1 MIAAF
6 GPLYGSNALYISP
19 DIMFMYTSTE
29 RGKTSTVEP
38 PHCSPAP
45 PRHRV
50 AILGGGLSGLT
61 AAHELSRTPA
71 LQRRFEVTV
80 YQMGFRLGGK
90 LASSRNAGQFHRNEE
105 HGLHVW
111 FGFYENAFRLAR
123 EVYDRWDR
131 PAGCPYQSV
140 WDAFEP
146 QHYAPF
152 GRRTGDSFGAWQALH
167 PRSAGKPGDGRA
179 LPGGWEALS
188 RVVDAIR
195 AGSTALLADLGFRL
209 PNGAPRLLRW
219 LAGFGL
225 AGAPD
230 GTVALQAVVD
240 RVLALVARRLA
251 AGARAPGGFLTVQVA
266 ARLDALLA
274 GLQEHVLPWVRRWT
288 GGNEALL
295 HHVHD
300 SLDFFVGL
308 LRGVIAPRF
317 GVYQDGDLDR
327 LNHLEVRAWLAAAGV
342 TAETLDRGVL
352 VKAARDAF
360 FQYTCGDPAQP
371 AFEAGTAARIYLRM
385 FFLHRGAAFYLLNGG
400 MGEALIAPLY
410 DVLRAQGVRFKLFH
424 RIERLELDAQGR
436 RVARIHMARQAE
448 PLAGY
453 EPTFVYK
460 GLRCWPSEPEW
471 GQLHDGERLRQAG
484 VDFESRFSSRDHERP
499 VLLEDG
505 RHFDDI
511 ILALPL
517 GTLSERGGEPSPIAA
532 IADRHPPLR
541 GALDGLNLAPSLAA
555 QLWLTRSPTTA
566 WLAPRPSMLSWAE
579 PLCIWSDMTPVLAH
593 EGWERAASAPAAVIY
608 FCGAFACDVPTLAS
622 TDRAGRA
629 RALDHAREAIRVQL
643 ELHGPT
649 LWPHARTREGRFD
662 WELLHDPGGGE
673 GAARLEAQ
681 YIRLNAEPTDLC
693 DGAAPGTSRLRL
705 EAHESGAAN
714 LALASTWIR
723 NGINSTSVEAAVMS
737 GMLAA
742 HAVRGQ
748 GREIV
753 GDRFLA
759 APGVPGTL
767 PARPAW
773 HVLVEDRP

>member
-1 MIAAF
+1 MNTDTKRIH
-6 GPLYGSNALYISP
+6 
-19 DIMFMYTSTE
+19 TSTIHPTH
-29 RGKTSTVEP
+29 GT
-38 PHCSPAP
+38 PAP

-90 LASSRNAGQFHRNEE
+90 LASSRNVEQFHRNEE

-131 PAGCPYQSV
+131 PPACPYQSV

-152 GRRTGDSFGAWQALH
+152 GRRIDDSFGAWQALH
-167 PRSAGKPGDGRA
+167 PRSAGKPGDGST

-195 AGSTALLADLGFRL
+195 AGSTALLAEFEFRL
-209 PNGAPRLLRW
+209 PASAPRLLRW
-219 LAGFGL
+219 LARFGL
-225 AGAPD
+225 PDAPD
-230 GTVALQAVVD
+230 GTVTLQAVVD
-240 RVLALVARRLA
+240 RTLALVAGRLA
-251 AGARAPGGFLTVQVA
+251 TGARAPGGFLTLPVA
-266 ARLDALLA
+266 ARLDDLLT
-274 GLQEHVLPWVRRWT
+274 GLQEHVLPRVRRWT
-288 GGNEALL
+288 GGNAALL
-295 HHVHD
+295 HHLHD

-308 LRGVIAPRF
+308 LRGVLSPRF

-327 LNHLEVRAWLAAAGV
+327 LNHLELRAWLAAAGV
-342 TAETLDRGVL
+342 TEETLDRGVL

-360 FQYTCGDPAQP
+360 FQYTCGDPKQP

-400 MGEALIAPLY
+400 MGEVLIAPLY

-424 RIERLELDAQGR
+424 RIERLELAASGR
-436 RVARIHMARQAE
+436 RVVRIHAARQAE

-453 EPTFVYK
+453 EPTFIYK
-460 GLRCWPSEPEW
+460 GLRCWPSEPDW
-471 GQLHDGERLRQAG
+471 GQLHDGEQLRQAG

-505 RHFDDI
+505 LHFDDI

-517 GTLSERGGEPSPIAA
+517 GTLSERGGAPSPIAE

-541 GALDGLNLAPSLAA
+541 SALDGINLAPSLAA
-555 QLWLTRSPTTA
+555 QLWLTSSPTAA

-593 EGWERAASAPAAVIY
+593 EGWESAASAPAATIY
-608 FCGAFACDVPTLAS
+608 FCGAFASDVPKLAS
-622 TDRAGRA
+622 KDCAGRA
-629 RALDHAREAIRVQL
+629 QALHGAREAIRVQL

-649 LWPHARTREGRFD
+649 LWPHARTRAGHFD
-662 WELLHDPGGGE
+662 WELLHDPGGRK

-693 DGAAPGTSRLRL
+693 DGAAPNTSRLRL
-705 EAHESGAAN
+705 EAHESGVDN

-723 NGINSTSVEAAVMS
+723 NGINSACVEAAVMS

-759 APGVPGTL
+759 ASGVPGTL

-773 HVLVEDRP
+773 HELMEDRP